1 MKKLTRKEQNLKN
14 ELLLNLENLQQLI
27 LNNIAKFK
35 IGMIKRKLVIDYEYF
50 AVLTEK
56 QKAIDISMSI
66 DDIYIYSKNT
76 FLKIFS
82 GSDYQYKKRD
92 MKRYLNILEYKA
104 IEKLS
109 NDLDFISLNNL
120 FNEIIE

>member
-1 MKKLTRKEQNLKN
+1 MKKLTRKEKNLKN